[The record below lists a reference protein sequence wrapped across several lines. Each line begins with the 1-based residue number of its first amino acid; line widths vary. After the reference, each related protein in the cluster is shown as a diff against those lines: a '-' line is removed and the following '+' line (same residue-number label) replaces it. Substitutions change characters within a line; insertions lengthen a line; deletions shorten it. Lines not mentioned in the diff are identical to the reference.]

1 MLNEER
7 VKHMVKLSFYETKK
21 GSEEIKINSYRRKT
35 YLRLNLLWSFLWV
48 TIAYVALI
56 GLIAITF
63 VWNLVEKLGR
73 FQITVILAA
82 LAGIYLVI
90 LIAYLIKTKHIYRK
104 KHAKAFHHVQKFK
117 EDLAQLEKMYEKEDQ
132 HGKTI

>member
-63 VWNLVEKLGR
+63 VWNLVENLGR

-82 LAGIYLVI
+82 LAGIFLVI
-90 LIAYLIKTKHIYRK
+90 LIAYLI
-104 KHAKAFHHVQKFK
+104 
-117 EDLAQLEKMYEKEDQ
+117 
-132 HGKTI
+132 

>member
-1 MLNEER
+1 
-7 VKHMVKLSFYETKK
+7 
-21 GSEEIKINSYRRKT
+21 
-35 YLRLNLLWSFLWV
+35 
-48 TIAYVALI
+48 LI

-63 VWNLVEKLGR
+63 VWNLVENLAR
-73 FQITVILAA
+73 FQITVILVA

>member
-35 YLRLNLLWSFLWV
+35 YLRLNLLWSFLLATV
-48 TIAYVALI
+48 AYVALV

-63 VWNLVEKLGR
+63 VWDLVKNLGR
-73 FQITVILAA
+73 FETIVILAA
-82 LAGIYLVI
+82 LTGIYLVI
-90 LIAYLIKTKHIYRK
+90 LISYLTKTKNIYRK
-104 KHAKAFHHVQKFK
+104 KHAKAFHHVQRFK

>member
-35 YLRLNLLWSFLWV
+35 YLRLNLLWSFLLATV
-48 TIAYVALI
+48 AYVALV

-63 VWNLVEKLGR
+63 VWDLVKNLGR
-73 FQITVILAA
+73 FETIVILAA
-82 LAGIYLVI
+82 LTGIYLVI
-90 LIAYLIKTKHIYRK
+90 LISYLIKTKNIYRK
-104 KHAKAFHHVQKFK
+104 KHAKAFHHVQRFK